1 MTQEQKERIIEMLL
15 KSGKVQIDQ
24 LSVGDHNTL
33 NHYSKEEQPKPREKK
48 EMPLPDVIATAVL
61 RVQDLFWGNCSY
73 AVLFCVF
80 RDCYIYHDNRSRY
93 EREMG
98 LLPYEEQPD
107 YQCTTGVV
115 SSTIN
120 DNKYMELHID
130 KWKKNNASE
139 RSIKLMEGFK
149 AALEELSQER

>member
-1 MTQEQKERIIEMLL
+1 MTQEQKERMIEMLL

-33 NHYSKEEQPKPREKK
+33 NHYSKEEQTQNREKK
-48 EMPLPDVIATAVL
+48 EMPVPDIIAMAVL
-61 RVQDLFWGNCSY
+61 RVQNLFWGNSSY

-80 RDCYIYHDNRSRY
+80 RDCYIFNDNRSQY
-93 EREMG
+93 ERNMA
-98 LLPYEEQPD
+98 LLPYKEQPK

-130 KWKKNNASE
+130 KWKSNNAPD
-139 RSIKLMEGFK
+139 RTIKLMEGFK